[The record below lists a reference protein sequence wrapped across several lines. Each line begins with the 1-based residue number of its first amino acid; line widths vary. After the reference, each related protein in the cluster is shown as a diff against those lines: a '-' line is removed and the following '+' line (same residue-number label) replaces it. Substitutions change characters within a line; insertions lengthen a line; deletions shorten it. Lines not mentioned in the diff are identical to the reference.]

1 MDALAELLAL
11 RRRLP
16 DVAGTVLAA
25 VDGMLIASDLRDGGS
40 AVEAETVAAM
50 CATTLG
56 LGQRF
61 AATVGQGGLMEVV
74 MRAAGGYIAT
84 YAAGGGALLTVL
96 AHPHANVARLHLEA
110 RRSAER
116 IGRLLDVY
124 AAAPPRP
131 NSASTRHGG
140 PLATRTPMATLNQ
153 RA

>member
-25 VDGMLIASDLRDGGS
+25 VDGMLIASDMQDGGS
-40 AVEAETVAAM
+40 GVEAETVAAM
-50 CATTLG
+50 SAATLG

-61 AATVGQGGLMEVV
+61 AATVGHGGLMEAV
-74 MRAAGGYIAT
+74 MRAAGGYIVT

-96 AHPHANVARLHLEA
+96 AYPHANVARLHLEA
-110 RRSAER
+110 RRAAER
-116 IGRLLDVY
+116 MGRLIDAY
-124 AAAPPRP
+124 
-131 NSASTRHGG
+131 STKSPQPSSPSTYRGE
-140 PLATRTPMATLNQ
+140 PLATRTPMATRGQ